1 MTPGGNSR
9 PGYERW
15 PHALVSAF
23 SDLPPASRL
32 WVAFSGGLDST
43 LLLHLAHDLFSSR
56 TDGPSVHAIHVNHQL
71 QANAAA
77 TEQHCRETCDQLSVP
92 LVVEPVDLAL
102 AENRAGLEA
111 AARNAR
117 YRVFETVLQRGDDV
131 LLMAHHSDDQAETV
145 LFRLI
150 RGSGLAGLGGIPR
163 TRVLGM
169 GKLYRPLLDFGRAE
183 LASWAS
189 QAGIDWVD
197 DPSNSDRTFD
207 RNFLR
212 HEIMPVLKTR
222 WPNLLVRMAASA
234 SYCREQ
240 ACLAD
245 RLAEIQLGQCAHPR
259 GGLDLQRFSQLGMAE
274 RKNLL
279 RWWIGS
285 QGYRVPSMRHWNDA
299 VMQLI
304 EARPDG
310 APRIQGYGYSIDRF
324 QSRLVLVPDP
334 CELPDSG
341 RPLTPS
347 QPVRWGEL
355 TVRLEPGPDAGP
367 PPRLQVDQRQGGER
381 IRERPGGPSRPL
393 KKWLQEKAFAPW
405 QRACLG
411 LVWEGADLVA
421 VGNLWVSER
430 YAGPA
435 PTSGWRIVWERD
447 FN

>member
-1 MTPGGNSR
+1 MTQGGNAR
-9 PGYERW
+9 PGNERW
-15 PHALVSAF
+15 PQALVSAF
-23 SDLPPASRL
+23 SDLPPAYRL

-43 LLLHLAHDLFSSR
+43 LLLHLAHDLFSGR
-56 TDGPSVHAIHVNHQL
+56 NEGPSVHAIHINHQL
-71 QANAAA
+71 QTNAAA
-77 TEQHCRETCDQLSVP
+77 TERHCREICDQLDVP
-92 LVVEPVDLAL
+92 LVIEPVDLAL
-102 AENRAGLEA
+102 AESRAGLEA

-117 YRVFETVLQRGDDV
+117 YRVFETLLQRRDV

-150 RGSGLAGLGGIPR
+150 RGSGLAGLGGMPK
-163 TRVLGM
+163 TRVLGL
-169 GKLYRPLLDFGRAE
+169 GQLHRPLLEFGRAE
-183 LASWAS
+183 LECWAV

-212 HEIMPVLKTR
+212 HEVMPVLKAR
-222 WPNLLVRMAASA
+222 WPNLLVRFAASA
-234 SYCREQ
+234 RYCREQ
-240 ACLAD
+240 ASLAD
-245 RLAEIQLGQCAHPR
+245 RLAEIQLEQCAHPR
-259 GGLDLQRFSQLGMAE
+259 GGLDLSRFSRLSMAE

-279 RWWIGS
+279 RWWVGS
-285 QGYRVPSMRHWNDA
+285 QGFPVPSMRHWNNA

-310 APRIQGYGYSIDRF
+310 APRIQGAGYSIDRF

-334 CELPDSG
+334 SQLPDSG
-341 RPLTPS
+341 RTLTPS
-347 QPVRWGEL
+347 QPVPWGEL
-355 TVRLEPGPDAGP
+355 TVRLEPEPDPGP

-381 IRERPGGPSRPL
+381 IRERPGGRSRPL
-393 KKWLQEKAFAPW
+393 KKWLQEKGVAPW

-411 LVWEGADLVA
+411 LVWEGGELVA

-435 PTSGWRIVWERD
+435 PASGWRIVWERD